1 MGELKEAGFI
11 DIETAKKLL
20 SANPEGTEVELHRTA
35 AGALDKFA
43 GFDVMGI
50 PLGGAAIGVGAVSL
64 VDWAVAKFAPNQ
76 AQFLT
81 GTAGKLVLA
90 LVTKKFLSKPLGDKT
105 TDAIAFVLTISAV
118 ESYVNQLIG
127 KLTGVVTLQKV
138 KPTGNIATK
147 ASGDQTSVDQYLKA
161 RGLI

>member
-1 MGELKEAGFI
+1 MNELKEAGYI
-11 DIETAKKLL
+11 DLETAEKML
-20 SANPEGTEVELHRTA
+20 SAKKPEGTEVELHRTA

-50 PLGGAAIGVGAVSL
+50 PLGGAAIGVGTVSL
-64 VDWAVAKFAPNQ
+64 VNWLVAKFAPNQ
-76 AQFLT
+76 AKYLT

-90 LVTKKFLSKPLGDKT
+90 LVAKKFLSKPLGDKT

-127 KLTGVVTLQKV
+127 KLTGVTMGQV
-138 KPTGNIATK
+138 KPAGSGATS
-147 ASGDQTSVDQYLKA
+147 ADRMTVDQYLKA
-161 RGLI
+161 QGLI